1 MKSLDKYNELYLQII
16 KEDASEAAPS
26 TDASAETSTDGKIT
40 INVKGVRI
48 PEGNAANLARWMKE
62 DHDVDATFE
71 MGNFDSKWELT
82 GTVEG
87 LKGALRDGWS
97 MDKVFAPEEILDEE
111 SLAKLGLNGATSTE
125 EDGGEE
131 GSEGGEEGQGDGEET
146 TEEDE

>member
-1 MKSLDKYNELYLQII
+1 MKSLDKFNKLYLQII
-16 KEDASEAAPS
+16 KEGVDVQTEVTTEDGEAT
-26 TDASAETSTDGKIT
+26 TDTDGKIT

-97 MDKVFAPEEILDEE
+97 MDKVFTPEEILDEE

-125 EDGGEE
+125 EDEGEE
-131 GSEGGEEGQGDGEET
+131 GSEDGEET